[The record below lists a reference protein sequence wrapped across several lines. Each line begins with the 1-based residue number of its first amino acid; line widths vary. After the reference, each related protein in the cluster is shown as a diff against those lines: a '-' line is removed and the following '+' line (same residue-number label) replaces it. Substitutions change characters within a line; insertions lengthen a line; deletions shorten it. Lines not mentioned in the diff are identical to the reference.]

1 MNRKTLKELNVD
13 FEKDL
18 DALEILNYFEE
29 RDKIKKCIKG
39 LPLSIKKQ
47 ILKDYSMKGF
57 VTSH

>member
-29 RDKIKKCIKG
+29 RDKIKKFIKG